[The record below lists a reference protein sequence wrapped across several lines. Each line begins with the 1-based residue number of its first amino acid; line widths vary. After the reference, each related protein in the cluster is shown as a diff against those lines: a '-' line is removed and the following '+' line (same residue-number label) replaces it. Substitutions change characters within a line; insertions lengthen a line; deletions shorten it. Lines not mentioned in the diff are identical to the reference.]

1 MASFLKPRRRGT
13 NVRPMN
19 PFDFADV
26 TYDRLGVPRR
36 TSNYSGEKDCRHQD
50 QEMESYHMV
59 HPFFTFHLKFSSAAW
74 CDARIFN
81 IGDSIP
87 LHE

>member
-1 MASFLKPRRRGT
+1 
-13 NVRPMN
+13 
-19 PFDFADV
+19 
-26 TYDRLGVPRR
+26 
-36 TSNYSGEKDCRHQD
+36 
-50 QEMESYHMV
+50 MESYHMV
-59 HPFFTFHLKFSSAAW
+59 HPFFTFHIKFSSAAW